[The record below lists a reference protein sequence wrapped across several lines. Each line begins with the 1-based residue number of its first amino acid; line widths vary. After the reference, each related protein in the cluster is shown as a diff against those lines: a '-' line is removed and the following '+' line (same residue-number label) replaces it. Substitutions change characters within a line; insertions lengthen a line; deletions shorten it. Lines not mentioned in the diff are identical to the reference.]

1 MLAGLATQTQW
12 STLLFSKLTSPGLP
26 LTHTHLKGLSNR
38 EYSPSGRLLD
48 TGCKLSWKTE
58 LKRKTM
64 ETGGEFSLP
73 VGGRAEQFVR
83 EVGAGETKNEE
94 AVFITKVCIQ

>member
-1 MLAGLATQTQW
+1 MEHAALFKAHISW
-12 STLLFSKLTSPGLP
+12 SSSHS
-26 LTHTHLKGLSNR
+26 HTLKGPFKH

-58 LKRKTM
+58 LKLKTM

-94 AVFITKVCIQ
+94 TVFIAKVCIQ